1 VTRVEQAEA
10 IFRAVV
16 VSFGGKPDHWQHSVE
31 MIQRGLRAA
40 SHLLPPTTAELV
52 EMLTGDFGAGP
63 SDPDPGF

>member
-31 MIQRGLRAA
+31 MIQRGLRA
-40 SHLLPPTTAELV
+40 
-52 EMLTGDFGAGP
+52 GP